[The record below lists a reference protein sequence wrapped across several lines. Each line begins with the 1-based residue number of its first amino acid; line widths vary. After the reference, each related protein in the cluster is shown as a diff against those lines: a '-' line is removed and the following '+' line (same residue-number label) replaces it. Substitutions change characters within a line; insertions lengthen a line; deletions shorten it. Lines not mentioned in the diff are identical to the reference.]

1 MRSVKNQV
9 AQYFLRKANEKEVT
23 KQNISL
29 KDAERIL
36 VLLPQDQNQRQK
48 AETWLK
54 KLQSEWKVPHID
66 SFYFQYRKPGK
77 KEITADEREINRAHL
92 NWYLKP
98 SQEKLTGSYQ
108 THYDLLI
115 NLEQEHPI
123 PYQFIVAQTQAKMKV
138 GLQSSAYPK
147 GFDLVLKT
155 KKEDSIDFIIGQI
168 EKYLNIF
175 VAPKK
180 EANAK

>member
-1 MRSVKNQV
+1 MRSVKSHV
-9 AQYFLRKANEKEVT
+9 AQYFLKKANENDGV

-29 KDAERIL
+29 KEAQRVL
-36 VLLPQDQNQRQK
+36 VLLPQDQKQREQ
-48 AETWLK
+48 AEIWLK
-54 KLQSEWKVPHID
+54 KLKTEWKIPKID
-66 SFYFQYRKPGK
+66 SFYFQYRKPEK
-77 KEITADEREINRAHL
+77 KEVSVDKREINRTHL

-98 SQEKLTGSYQ
+98 RQEQLSGSYQ

-115 NLEQEHPI
+115 NLEQAHPV

-138 GLQSSAYPK
+138 GLQSSGYPK

-155 KKEDSIDFIIGQI
+155 KKEDSINFIIGQI